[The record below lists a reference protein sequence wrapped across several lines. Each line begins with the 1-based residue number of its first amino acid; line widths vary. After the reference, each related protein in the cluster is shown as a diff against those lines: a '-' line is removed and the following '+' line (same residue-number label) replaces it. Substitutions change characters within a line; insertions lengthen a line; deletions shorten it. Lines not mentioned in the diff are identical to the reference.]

1 MSTRLVAGV
10 DCSTQSTKV
19 LVVDVENGEIK
30 GSGKVSHDVYR
41 SGGASETDP
50 ENWWAALAKAIS
62 KTGLATTVSYTHLTL
77 PTSG

>member
-1 MSTRLVAGV
+1 MSRRLVAGV

-41 SGGASETDP
+41 SGLS
-50 ENWWAALAKAIS
+50 LI
-62 KTGLATTVSYTHLTL
+62 HI
-77 PTSG
+77 

>member
-41 SGGASETDP
+41 SAVRVKQIQKIGG
-50 ENWWAALAKAIS
+50 L
-62 KTGLATTVSYTHLTL
+62 L
-77 PTSG
+77 